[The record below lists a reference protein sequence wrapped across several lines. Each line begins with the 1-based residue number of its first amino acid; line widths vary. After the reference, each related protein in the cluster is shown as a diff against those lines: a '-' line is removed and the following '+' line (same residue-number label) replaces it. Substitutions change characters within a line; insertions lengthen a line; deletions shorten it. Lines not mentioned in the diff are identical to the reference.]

1 MSTIEPG
8 IATEMVNLRPPV
20 VVARVMNDGLCGFSC
35 VKPVDLEIDDVRGV
49 VELTDGFVARS
60 AG

>member
-1 MSTIEPG
+1 
-8 IATEMVNLRPPV
+8 MVNLRPPV